1 MLDVREGE
9 THHLHSKICTAKR
22 SSTLS
27 MMPLKPLLKLYLV
40 SAGMSLIRHPWTYS
54 MVRMRSVLSSGK
66 TRGMYTS
73 FLREGVA
80 ASLAMVLLAFSAKE
94 ERKRVCRKG
103 QQRETLN
110 DTTKKLTFNEEV
122 CLATHLLGDI

>member
-1 MLDVREGE
+1 MRIAVNPLDKKEAGGNPVRHESNELNVREEE

-27 MMPLKPLLKLYLV
+27 MMPLNPPLKLYLV
-40 SAGMSLIRHPWTYS
+40 SAGRSLIRHPWTYS
-54 MVRMRSVLSSGK
+54 MVRIRSVLSSGK

-80 ASLAMVLLAFSAKE
+80 ASLAMVLLAFSAE
-94 ERKRVCRKG
+94 EGRKG
-103 QQRETLN
+103 VSRN
-110 DTTKKLTFNEEV
+110 P
-122 CLATHLLGDI
+122 